1 MNTDSKNNQEIK
13 KKLENKIVRYNN
25 DFVSDETRNKAS
37 GELCYIS
44 KNDSGFI
51 QAGISMNWYLGIM
64 HIDYLWVSSSQRGKK
79 VGEQLLKLAEEKAI
93 SVGCTVIH
101 LETYSFQAPNYY
113 KKFSYEVFGTLENVP
128 EDGISLFYMRK
139 KL

>member
-1 MNTDSKNNQEIK
+1 MNVQSKNNQEIK
-13 KKLENKIVRYNN
+13 KVLENKISKYNN
-25 DFVSDETRNKAS
+25 GFVSNQTKNIPS

-44 KNDSGFI
+44 RNDSGFI
-51 QAGISMNWYLGIM
+51 QAGIAINWYWGIM
-64 HIDYLWVSSSQRGKK
+64 HIDHLWVNGSQRGKK
-79 VGEQLLKLAEEKAI
+79 IGEQLLKLVEEKAI
-93 SVGCTVIH
+93 SLGCTVIH

-128 EDGISLFYMRK
+128 EEGISLFYMRK